1 MKDTLQIGTAVAAP
15 GSRATGEIQVGVLA
29 NGSEVTIPVTIVNGA
44 LPGPVLWLNAALHG
58 NEFNGVVASI
68 QATNAIDPQQ
78 LRGAVVCTPVS
89 NPLAFQGKQ
98 RFSLYDQMNL
108 GECYPGN
115 PNGPMTEKIAYA
127 HFREVKRKATYL
139 VDYHA
144 SGVSNFAAPYS
155 VLKLCGNPETE
166 RMAEELLLAF
176 GIHLN
181 CKINTMGKLNEP
193 VPVNGSL
200 DLECMRNGIPS
211 FMLELGHAGR
221 LEPDIV
227 EFAVKGTNNI
237 MKFLRMIPGEADV
250 HRNQVVVNERYI
262 IRSQTSGIVIQEK
275 KPHDFV
281 RKGERIAQIIDLYGN
296 VVEHVVAPKDVHLI
310 SLKEDCVAN
319 AGDRIAFGG
328 SV

>member
-1 MKDTLQIGTAVAAP
+1 MKEALQVGTAIADP
-15 GSRATGEIQVGVLA
+15 GSRAVGYIKVDTLA
-29 NGSEVTIPVTIVNGA
+29 NGNEVCIPVIVVNGA
-44 LPGPVLWLNAALHG
+44 SEGPVLWLNAALHG
-58 NEFNGVVASI
+58 NEFNGVLASI
-68 QATNAIDPQQ
+68 QATNGIDAKQ

-115 PNGPMTEKIAYA
+115 AKGQMTERIAYA
-127 HFREVKRKATYL
+127 HFLEVKRKATCL

-144 SGVSNFAAPYS
+144 SGVTNFAAPYS
-155 VLKLCGNPETE
+155 VLKLCGHPETE
-166 RMAEELLLAF
+166 RKAEELLLAF

-181 CKINTMGKLNEP
+181 CKINTMGELNEP

-227 EFAVKGTNNI
+227 EFAIKGTNNI
-237 MKFLRMIPGEADV
+237 MKHLRMIPGEADI
-250 HRNQVVVNERYI
+250 HHQQVVVNERYI
-262 IRSQTSGIVIQEK
+262 IRSNTSGIVVQEK

-281 RKGERIAQIIDLYGN
+281 RKGERIAHIIDLFGN
-296 VVEHVVAPKDVHLI
+296 VVETIVAPKDVYLI